1 MPGPTGPEIAK
12 LAHAKWPQAHV
23 IFMSAFPRDVLLQQ
37 GRIQPDQATLEK
49 PFTEE
54 QLVGKLRELESHG

>member
-1 MPGPTGPEIAK
+1 
-12 LAHAKWPQAHV
+12 
-23 IFMSAFPRDVLLQQ
+23 MSAFPRDVLLQQ

-54 QLVGKLRELESHG
+54 QLVSKLRELESHG